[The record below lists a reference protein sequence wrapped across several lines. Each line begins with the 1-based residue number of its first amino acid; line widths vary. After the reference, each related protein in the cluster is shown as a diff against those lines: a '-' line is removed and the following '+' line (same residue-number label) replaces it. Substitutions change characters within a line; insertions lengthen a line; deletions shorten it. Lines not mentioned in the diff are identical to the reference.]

1 MEKWW
6 ISYFNGPFYLLI
18 YFNNGEFIL
27 KLTPEE
33 NSNYCIGFTIKQC
46 ILTWDVSIILHVFF
60 FNTGVNQPEKNVF
73 TKWTNRVLCVYVCE
87 DRLYVIF
94 GKAWV
99 S

>member
-1 MEKWW
+1 MMEKWW

-60 FNTGVNQPEKNVF
+60 FNTGVNQPEKMSLLNELIDF
-73 TKWTNRVLCVYVCE
+73 YVCT
-87 DRLYVIF
+87 YVKI
-94 GKAWV
+94 ACM
-99 S
+99 